1 MLFRSKEI
9 EVNFGHADVIK
20 TFRFQFDIFPVFIV
34 EVVLFERY

>member
-9 EVNFGHADVIK
+9 EVNFGHADVSK
-20 TFRFQFDIFPVFIV
+20 HLSFDLIYFLVFIV